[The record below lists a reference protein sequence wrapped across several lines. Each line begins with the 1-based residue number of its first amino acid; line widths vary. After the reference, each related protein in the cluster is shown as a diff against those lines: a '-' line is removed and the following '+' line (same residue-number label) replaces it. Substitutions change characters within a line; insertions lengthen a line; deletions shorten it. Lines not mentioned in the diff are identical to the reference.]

1 MDLIDL
7 MTDYHFADAGKPI
20 YSPFADHFAGIGNMI
35 ERTSGHHFAEAGKMV
50 MDFIRSVFF
59 VARRH
64 WIIARRDG
72 VLAAKSAIEAL
83 RGQLS
88 TALIGQHGFCRAD
101 RCLLGSM
108 KAGRAVSIVAL
119 VFPSAVCAAGNRS
132 VLWLAHIRLL
142 SDRTD
147 IERFGLL

>member
-1 MDLIDL
+1 MEP
-7 MTDYHFADAGKPI
+7 MTGYHFADAGKPI
-20 YSPFADHFAGIGNMI
+20 LSPFAYHFAGVGNMI
-35 ERTSGHHFAEAGKMV
+35 KRMSGHHFAGAGKMV
-50 MDFIRSVFF
+50 MDFIQSVLF

-64 WIIARRDG
+64 RIIARCNG
-72 VLAAKSAIEAL
+72 VFAAKSAIKAL
-83 RGQLS
+83 RCQLS

-101 RCLLGSM
+101 RLLLGGM

-119 VFPSAVCAAGNRS
+119 VFPIAVCAAGNRS
-132 VLWLAHIRLL
+132 VLWLAHKRLL

>member
-1 MDLIDL
+1 MS
-7 MTDYHFADAGKPI
+7 YHFASATKTVR
-20 YSPFADHFAGIGNMI
+20 SA
-35 ERTSGHHFAEAGKMV
+35 S
-50 MDFIRSVFF
+50 RSVFF

-72 VLAAKSAIEAL
+72 VLATKSAIKAL

-101 RCLLGSM
+101 RRLLGGV
-108 KAGRAVSIVAL
+108 KAGREVSIVAL

-132 VLWLAHIRLL
+132 VLRLAHNRPL

>member
-1 MDLIDL
+1 
-7 MTDYHFADAGKPI
+7 MTYNFASANKAVR
-20 YSPFADHFAGIGNMI
+20 SA
-35 ERTSGHHFAEAGKMV
+35 S
-50 MDFIRSVFF
+50 RSVFF

-72 VLAAKSAIEAL
+72 VFAAKSAIEAL
-83 RGQLS
+83 RCQLS

-101 RCLLGSM
+101 RRLLRGV

-132 VLWLAHIRLL
+132 VLWLAHKLPLSIR
-142 SDRTD
+142 THV
-147 IERFGLL
+147 ERFGLL